1 MTSVL
6 YGSGLNYQGSNP
18 IRSEIRQ
25 VNSAISDL
33 RKLIE
38 GVDARVSRSEASILR
53 LTERSN
59 QVVEALNSLRNGSGA
74 APLPAV
80 SNVTAPAPV
89 PAPAPA
95 PAPVYVPPPAPAPV
109 PDLVALA

>member
-18 IRSEIRQ
+18 LRSEIRQ
-25 VNSAISDL
+25 IQASISDL

-38 GVDARVSRSEASILR
+38 GVDARVSRSETAINR

-59 QVVEALNSLRNGSGA
+59 QVVEALNSIRSGSGA
-74 APLPAV
+74 APLPTVA
-80 SNVTAPAPV
+80 APIAAPV
-89 PAPAPA
+89 P
-95 PAPVYVPPPAPAPV
+95 VPV
-109 PDLVALA
+109 PVVVPVSTPPIVAISELVALA